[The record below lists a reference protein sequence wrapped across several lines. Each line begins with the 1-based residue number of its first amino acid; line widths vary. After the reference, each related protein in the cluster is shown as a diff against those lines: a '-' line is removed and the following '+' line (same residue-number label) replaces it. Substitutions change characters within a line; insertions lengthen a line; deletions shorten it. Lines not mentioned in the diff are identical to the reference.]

1 MIVHVLIMGEGGRPL
16 GGGGRPRR
24 WTILE
29 PRRKIVPII
38 PLLPLIFIR
47 IPVQILV
54 ARFRRLRPVPIA
66 REIGRPIV
74 RNYIGVEA
82 RTVRVLVP
90 RGPLRWPL
98 LCLGLLRF
106 LRVVRARSVGLLP
119 RGLVV
124 LTVLRPARLRL
135 LVPGEAGGGEDRETL
150 VVRLRFYLPLRIL
163 NLN

>member
-16 GGGGRPRR
+16 GGGRPRR